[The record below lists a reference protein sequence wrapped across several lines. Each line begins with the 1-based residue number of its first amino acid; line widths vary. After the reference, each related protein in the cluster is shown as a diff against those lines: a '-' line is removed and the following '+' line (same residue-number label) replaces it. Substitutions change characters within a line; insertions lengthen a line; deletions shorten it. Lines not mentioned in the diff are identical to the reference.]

1 MAKQESNSYPITSL
15 HDSVSYNLLA
25 FVTVHTKKPVEI
37 SYLTSE
43 SPKCTEA
50 FNKIYNRVKLL
61 DVMKVND
68 INPISFHA
76 CNSSS
81 NSLKIIWLAVWDAI
95 ADETGARLVQ
105 CCMAR
110 GATQARWMEL
120 VIRMHPHYES
130 IHDWFL
136 ASVTRLR
143 R

>member
-1 MAKQESNSYPITSL
+1 MAKQECNSYPITSL

-50 FNKIYNRVKLL
+50 FNKIYNHVKLL
-61 DVMKVND
+61 DVMKVYD
-68 INPISFHA
+68 IKHISFHA
-76 CNSSS
+76 CSS

-105 CCMAR
+105 RCMAG